1 MGMGGAVNTEARG
14 GSVAAGHDKL
24 RKYQVKYVAGYWLAR
39 VPYGSWRRF
48 DTWSMATIYLRGRH
62 EERKAKEAEIERKRV
77 DAMHEHYEP

>member
-14 GSVAAGHDKL
+14 GSVAAGHERL

-48 DTWSMATIYLRGRH
+48 DTWSMAAIYLRGRH
-62 EERKAKEAEIERKRV
+62 EERKAKEAERARIRER
-77 DAMHEHYEP
+77 DSHAHA